1 SMRGIIAGTFGIT
14 PEALMSE
21 TVRALGYDRAGPRIT
36 AALEK
41 AYARLLSDGRAC
53 LLDGKL
59 KLTGGE

>member
-1 SMRGIIAGTFGIT
+1 M
-14 PEALMSE
+14 
-21 TVRALGYDRAGPRIT
+21 RALGYDRAGPRIT